1 MFHIFT
7 YLSNLKALLMNKS
20 PCLWL
25 LTLLILPGC
34 SSVPGE
40 TGLRLEL
47 SKVNEYVYSAIGAA
61 DAPSYE
67 NAGHNNNLSFV
78 ITSDGVLVVNGG
90 DNYLLAKALHNSIIS
105 VTDQPV
111 RLVVN
116 ENGQGHAFLGNSYWS
131 ELGVPVIAHESAQL
145 EIEKHGEAVLR
156 TMQKRNREKAAGTF
170 VAVPNQSFS
179 RTKSLMMGDTRI
191 ELLSFGAAHSPGDIS
206 VWLPDHKIIIAGDIA
221 FHERLLAIFP
231 DTDVSEWIESFD
243 RMVALEPKWVIPGH
257 GHPTD
262 IETVR
267 KFTQGY
273 LQFLTNEIERILDE
287 DGDLAEAYAID
298 QTDYAHLN
306 TFEELAVKNAG
317 RLFQTM
323 EMELFE

>member
-1 MFHIFT
+1 M
-7 YLSNLKALLMNKS
+7 LSMLA
-20 PCLWL
+20 
-25 LTLLILPGC
+25 GC
-34 SSVPGE
+34 ASVSGE
-40 TGLRLEL
+40 TGPQLKL
-47 SKVNEYVYSAIGAA
+47 SKLNEFVYSAIGVA

-78 ITSDGVLVVNGG
+78 ITSDGVVVVNGG
-90 DNYLLAKALHNSIIS
+90 DNYLLAKALHNSIALI
-105 VTDQPV
+105 TDQPV

-131 ELGVPVIAHESAQL
+131 ELGVPVIAHESARK
-145 EIEKHGEAVLR
+145 EVETHGEAVLR

-179 RTKSLMMGDTRI
+179 TSKSLLVGDTKI
-191 ELLSFGAAHSPGDIS
+191 ELISFGAAHSPGDIS
-206 VWLPDHKIIIAGDIA
+206 VWLPDHRIIIAGDIA

-231 DTDVSEWIESFD
+231 DTNVAEWIKSFD
-243 RMVALEPKWVIPGH
+243 SMVALEPEWVIPGH

-262 IETVR
+262 METVR
-267 KFTQGY
+267 KYTQGY
-273 LQFLTNEIERILDE
+273 LQFLTREVARILDE

-298 QTDYAHLN
+298 QSDYAHLN

>member
-1 MFHIFT
+1 MKNSG
-7 YLSNLKALLMNKS
+7 YL
-20 PCLWL
+20 WVL
-25 LTLLILPGC
+25 LTFVLHGC
-34 SSVPGE
+34 AEIQVE
-40 TGLRLEL
+40 TAPRLKL
-47 SKVNEYVYSAIGAA
+47 TKVNDFVYSAIGEAN
-61 DAPSYE
+61 APSYE

-78 ITSDGVLVVNGG
+78 ITTEGVLVVNGG
-90 DNYLLAKALHNSIIS
+90 DNYLLAKALHSSITA

-131 ELGVPVIAHESAQL
+131 GLGVPIVAHVSARK
-145 EIEKHGEAVLR
+145 EITDHGEAILR

-170 VAVPNQSFS
+170 VAVPDQFFS
-179 RTKSLMMGDTRI
+179 ESKSLVMGDTKI
-191 ELLSFGAAHSPGDIS
+191 ELISFGAAHSTGDIS
-206 VWLPDHKIIIAGDIA
+206 VWLPDYKIIIAGDIA

-231 DTDVSEWIESFD
+231 ETNVAEWIKSFD
-243 RMVALEPKWVIPGH
+243 HMAALAPEWIVPGH

-267 KFTQGY
+267 QFTQGY
-273 LQFLTNEIERILDE
+273 LKFLTDEVERILDE
-287 DGDLAEAYAID
+287 DGGLAEAYAID
-298 QTDYAHLN
+298 QSDYAHLN

>member
-1 MFHIFT
+1 MPLLLGCAQIQPEVAPQ
-7 YLSNLKALLMNKS
+7 LK
-20 PCLWL
+20 
-25 LTLLILPGC
+25 LT
-34 SSVPGE
+34 
-40 TGLRLEL
+40 R
-47 SKVNEYVYSAIGAA
+47 VNDFVYSAIGEA
-61 DAPSYE
+61 DAPTYE

-90 DNYLLAKALHNSIIS
+90 DNYLLAKALHQSISMI
-105 VTDQPV
+105 TDQAV

-131 ELGVPVIAHESAQL
+131 QQGVDVIAHESARQ
-145 EIEKHGEAVLR
+145 EIKNHGEAILR
-156 TMQKRNREKAAGTF
+156 TMQKRSRDKAAGTF
-170 VAVPNQSFS
+170 VAVPNQSF
-179 RTKSLMMGDTRI
+179 TEKKSIVMGDTRI
-191 ELLSFGAAHSPGDIS
+191 ELVSFGPAHSTGDIS

-231 DTDVSEWIESFD
+231 ETNVAQWIKSFD
-243 RMVALEPKWVIPGH
+243 RMAALAPVRIIPGH

-262 IETVR
+262 IETIR
-267 KFTQGY
+267 RFTQGY
-273 LQFLTNEIERILDE
+273 LMFLTGEVERILDE
-287 DGDLAEAYAID
+287 DGGLAEAYAID
-298 QTDYAHLN
+298 QSDYAHLN